1 MWFSNSTSKY
11 VCVYVYQSLSHVWFF
26 ATPWTV
32 PARLLRPWG
41 FPGKNTG
48 VGRHFLLQGIFP
60 TQVSH
65 TADSLPSEP
74 PGNFSGYT
82 FKRNESRNSD
92 ICTIVFIA
100 AWSTSAKRWKQPK
113 CPSTEEWMHKKWN
126 IHTAL
131 NRKESLTAA
140 TMWMMWW
147 MWCSVKRACHKW
159 GFHI

>member
-11 VCVYVYQSLSHVWFF
+11 VCVYVYQSFSHVWFF

-65 TADSLPSEP
+65 SADSLPSEP

-82 FKRNESRNSD
+82 FKRNESWNSD